1 MGIDFQNSRKSIEE
15 AKALAVDLELLLQ
28 AESEL
33 VGTTKKAAS
42 QAKSSQVLL
51 ELAKL
56 PIDKLKDATEET
68 VRIETLRK
76 YGFTNVAAVYNSSA
90 TSLEKIPGISE
101 SSAITLKLLAEQM
114 YEAIAQ
120 SIAYGINIDE
130 LTSTDTELLT
140 SLQGLDQ
147 IRSATRN
154 SISKMAPVVEKVK
167 GSLAQTKPLK

>member
-1 MGIDFQNSRKSIEE
+1 MGIDFQSSRKSIEE

-68 VRIETLRK
+68 VRIETL
-76 YGFTNVAAVYNSSA
+76 
-90 TSLEKIPGISE
+90 I
-101 SSAITLKLLAEQM
+101 
-114 YEAIAQ
+114 
-120 SIAYGINIDE
+120 
-130 LTSTDTELLT
+130 
-140 SLQGLDQ
+140 
-147 IRSATRN
+147 
-154 SISKMAPVVEKVK
+154 
-167 GSLAQTKPLK
+167 